1 MFRQK
6 RALATKSARALLGP
20 MRRPFAGIAAVAF
33 TLLGW
38 SALAEAHITR
48 IVIIRVESPTFEGTS
63 FGTTGRYE
71 KLVGRAFGEVDP
83 GDPRNALIVDIGLA
97 PRNARGLVEYST
109 DVYILRPV
117 ERSKGNGRLFFEINN
132 RGNNFSFG
140 LLNNTAA
147 VLNDPTSAADAGN
160 GFLMRQ
166 GYTIVL
172 SGWDAGVAPGGGRQT
187 IAVPIARNPDG
198 SPIVGPALEEF
209 VIDNSS
215 TTTGPLTYPAA
226 SLDKSK
232 ANLSVRVHYAD
243 APTAV
248 PSANWEYVNAQ
259 TIRLLPAGTPFQQGT
274 CTSSYIPRRIQ
285 PSRVWALPR
294 RAMSRRFSI
303 GRRQTMP
310 ATLTHLPA
318 MCSSFTLSAFRSPA
332 ASYTI
337 FFSWASTR
345 TSRVSACSMES

>member
-1 MFRQK
+1 MR
-6 RALATKSARALLGP
+6 LG
-20 MRRPFAGIAAVAF
+20 
-33 TLLGW
+33 
-38 SALAEAHITR
+38 AHITR

-71 KLVGRAFGEVDP
+71 KLVGRAFGQVDP

-160 GFLMRQ
+160 GFSMRQ

-172 SGWDAGVAPGGGRQT
+172 SGWDAGVAPGAPRQT
-187 IAVPIARNPDG
+187 IAAPIARNPDG

-215 TTTGPLTYPAA
+215 TTTGPLTYPGGKPGQVQGEPLSARALCGRADCRALREMEVRQRSDDQAA
-226 SLDKSK
+226 APRGRHSSRLYSL
-232 ANLSVRVHYAD
+232 
-243 APTAV
+243 
-248 PSANWEYVNAQ
+248 
-259 TIRLLPAGTPFQQGT
+259 
-274 CTSSYIPRRIQ
+274 YIPRRIQ

-310 ATLTHLPA
+310 ATPTHLPA
-318 MCSSFTLSAFRSPA
+318 MCSSFTRSVFRSPA
-332 ASYTI
+332 ASYMI
-337 FFSWASTR
+337 FFSWASTK
-345 TSRVSACSMES
+345 TSRVSACSMEA